1 MAADT
6 ESKPN
11 QSPQAHHTGMSS
23 GKRVAIGLNVVIQIL
38 ILTTIFLIVNGIS
51 FRRFARW
58 DFSRDQKF
66 ALSSQTK
73 SLLGSLSKPVKAII
87 YFSGSGA
94 AGQIGA
100 DVDGLLKEYEY
111 ASNRKLT
118 VETVNVFRNLGR
130 ARELAEKYKF
140 GGEENIVILDY
151 DGRSKFVNANDM
163 VDMEQMNPM
172 MPAPPRVLAFKGE
185 AAITSAL
192 LELVEGKPQKLY
204 ITTGHGETE
213 IPAGGEQPGKPDQ
226 AFVFGEMLK
235 RSNIKHESLN
245 LLDADRVPE
254 DATALMIFGPRQDL
268 SEREIQLLDTYWNNK
283 GHVLVLLHG
292 SAKTPRLNAWLA
304 GIGLKPLGGQIV
316 AQGVVINPLSGER
329 HFRPVWDGQGVFS
342 RTATTILRDIA
353 GTNMQFF
360 GPTTGFEIDRS
371 KGEVQI
377 TSLAESLKQF
387 WLEIDP
393 ISGPTNP
400 TRDPAREKEGP
411 FTLAASV
418 EKGAVQGVKVD
429 AARMIAVGNAGFL
442 SDGGLQTSD
451 IGIDFGINSINWLMN
466 RDSGA
471 GVGIPP
477 KEKKFTALTLDEA
490 GLKKLGFPVVLGLPG
505 IVAVFGII
513 SWFQR
518 RR

>member
-6 ESKPN
+6 KSKPN
-11 QSPQAHHTGMSS
+11 QSPQHHTGMSS
-23 GKRVAIGLNVVIQIL
+23 GKRVAIGLNVIFQIL
-38 ILTTIFLIVNGIS
+38 ILTVIFLIVNGIS

-73 SLLGSLSKPVKAII
+73 SLLGSLQKPVKVII
-87 YFSGSGA
+87 YFAGSGA

-111 ASNRKLT
+111 ASGRKLT

-151 DGRSKFVNANDM
+151 DGRSKFVNAVDM
-163 VDMEQMNPM
+163 VDMEQVNPM
-172 MPAPPRVLAFKGE
+172 MPTPPRVLAFKGE

-213 IPAGGEQPGKPDQ
+213 IPAGADQPGKPDQ

-235 RSNIKHESLN
+235 RSNIKHETLN
-245 LLDADRVPE
+245 LLDAERVPE
-254 DATALMIFGPRQDL
+254 DATALILFGPRQDL
-268 SEREIQLLDTYWNNK
+268 SEREIQLLDSYWNNK
-283 GHVLVLLHG
+283 GHVMVLLHG

-304 GIGLKPLGGQIV
+304 GIGLKPLGGPIV
-316 AQGVVINPLSGER
+316 AQAAAINLQTGQR
-329 HFRPVWDGQGVFS
+329 VLQPVWDGQGLFS
-342 RTATTILRDIA
+342 RTATTILRELA
-353 GTNMQFF
+353 GTNAQFF
-360 GPTTGFEIDRS
+360 GPTTGFEID
-371 KGEVQI
+371 KAKTDVQI
-377 TSLAESLKQF
+377 TSLAESVKQF
-387 WLEIDP
+387 WLELDP
-393 ISGPTNP
+393 ITGPANL

-411 FTLAASV
+411 FTLAASI
-418 EKGAVQGVKVD
+418 EKGAVQGLKVD
-429 AARMIAVGNAGFL
+429 ASRMIAVGNSGFL
-442 SDGGLQTSD
+442 TDAGLQNSEL
-451 IGIDFGINSINWLMN
+451 GVDFGINSINWLMN

-490 GLKKLGFPVVLGLPG
+490 GLKKLGFPVVLGLPA